1 MGKILRTRRREFLAV
16 SVAIT
21 SYLWLSLSWFDHD
34 IDTALARVPSIIPAL
49 AFALSLT
56 WWFVHHQRQPLFE
69 ESSDRRWL
77 VILTVT
83 ALVSRL
89 PFLFGAY
96 GLYSSDAAV
105 QGVMALHILE
115 GKHHPVFLY
124 GWSYIGS
131 GKAHLTALIN
141 VVVNEPVLS
150 FTLAAILVY
159 AAFTGALFLLS
170 RTVLNRFAA
179 IAACV
184 YVIIAPGFL
193 TAWGIHNQG
202 SYLDVLFLGTCML
215 AIGARWLLAKDR
227 QEHLAPAFWI
237 GLLGGVAFWTHILAT
252 YYLLTAVGLLIIA
265 DRSLKIF
272 RRLGVFAAGFFL
284 GDFPGILWN
293 VTHEWLSFRWWSI
306 GARTSQEDDRLDLV
320 ATQLMEVLRSSL
332 AVLGGWW
339 PHDQRP
345 WPEAFWRWALVSMVI
360 LSFLTFVVGK
370 RKQML
375 KSFQVRQSPETL
387 TVAFSILVILV
398 LVNSHFGWM
407 TEEPRYLLFLYST
420 LPLFVAFAWSRIWC
434 RSRAM
439 GAIVAAGLIYVNIH
453 GSFVYLSR
461 AIESDTTN
469 RTFLKELIQLP
480 VKYAHTDYHIAYKY
494 VFLSHG
500 YLIWT
505 SALGP
510 EKKQWYETFR
520 EIVEQQQTIALIPRS
535 NGFARRLSLRLDEHG
550 IRYHRVNLLYPILY
564 DLSENPRLSDLLRR
578 QTPLRPP

>member
-21 SYLWLSLSWFDHD
+21 SYLWLCLSWFDHD

-193 TAWGIHNQG
+193 TAWGIQPILV
-202 SYLDVLFLGTCML
+202 LDVF
-215 AIGARWLLAKDR
+215 
-227 QEHLAPAFWI
+227 EHA
-237 GLLGGVAFWTHILAT
+237 
-252 YYLLTAVGLLIIA
+252 YYL
-265 DRSLKIF
+265 KYQN
-272 RRLGVFAAGFFL
+272 RRNEYV
-284 GDFPGILWN
+284 N
-293 VTHEWLSFRWWSI
+293 
-306 GARTSQEDDRLDLV
+306 
-320 ATQLMEVLRSSL
+320 QL
-332 AVLGGWW
+332 
-339 PHDQRP
+339 
-345 WPEAFWRWALVSMVI
+345 
-360 LSFLTFVVGK
+360 
-370 RKQML
+370 
-375 KSFQVRQSPETL
+375 
-387 TVAFSILVILV
+387 FSIL
-398 LVNSHFGWM
+398 NWDN
-407 TEEPRYLLFLYST
+407 
-420 LPLFVAFAWSRIWC
+420 
-434 RSRAM
+434 
-439 GAIVAAGLIYVNIH
+439 AA
-453 GSFVYLSR
+453 
-461 AIESDTTN
+461 
-469 RTFLKELIQLP
+469 
-480 VKYAHTDYHIAYKY
+480 
-494 VFLSHG
+494 
-500 YLIWT
+500 
-505 SALGP
+505 
-510 EKKQWYETFR
+510 
-520 EIVEQQQTIALIPRS
+520 
-535 NGFARRLSLRLDEHG
+535 LRLQAAMQSHA
-550 IRYHRVNLLYPILY
+550 LA
-564 DLSENPRLSDLLRR
+564 
-578 QTPLRPP
+578 